1 VPAHHGKQLFETET
15 LGDVLVIAHTGRDF
29 ADAVVG
35 ALKQWRFSPSRIAGE
50 PVGSTIT
57 LTVKFQVTGV
67 LAYVKPPTAP
77 RLEDVFAERFVHQ
90 PFSIADLDRM
100 PVALARSGPIYP
112 KEWIVADRTG
122 TVAVEFFIDE
132 NGRVRFPP
140 RQPRL
145 RRVSRRCRR
154 GGGERVAV

>member
-1 VPAHHGKQLFETET
+1 M
-15 LGDVLVIAHTGRDF
+15 
-29 ADAVVG
+29 VG